1 MSIKIGTFNA
11 ENLFLRY
18 KFLATVRGSMGKK
31 KVDINK
37 FIDEGGNIN
46 VLEEGFDKIDDQQRK
61 NTAQV
66 ILKNDPDVICLQE
79 VESLETLKK
88 FNSKYLKRKY
98 PYSMLIDGN
107 DMRKIDVGI
116 LSKLEIGQVR
126 THQFD
131 KDAKGEIFSRD
142 CLEADIILDKEG
154 NENLTIFVN
163 HLKSKLGGEKG
174 TSEKRER
181 QSTRIA
187 KIIQERFGSNENAS
201 FVVLGDFNDSPDAEC
216 LKPLLD
222 EMKLE
227 NVVSRLPENDQWT
240 HYWDSKNS
248 TNQFDYILLSWALSK
263 KSDELPVIERRG
275 LADYAKVYKG
285 PRFPGVGPL
294 GTEASDHC
302 AVFME
307 IDV

>member
-18 KFLATVRGSMGKK
+18 KFLATEKGSMGKK
-31 KVDINK
+31 KVDVNK

-46 VLEEGFDKIDDQQRK
+46 MLADGFDHIDDKQRK

-66 ILKNDPDVICLQE
+66 ILQNDPDVICLQE
-79 VESLETLKK
+79 VENLETLKK
-88 FNSKYLKRKY
+88 FNSKYLKGRY
-98 PYSMLIDGN
+98 PYSVLIDGN
-107 DMRKIDVGI
+107 DIRKIDVGI
-116 LSKLEIGQVR
+116 LSKLEIGEVR

-142 CLEADIILDKEG
+142 CFEADIIIDKKK
-154 NENLTIFVN
+154 NEILTVFVN
-163 HLKSKLGGEKG
+163 HLKSKLGSEKG
-174 TSEKRER
+174 TSEKRKR
-181 QSTRIA
+181 QSTRVA
-187 KIIQERFGSNENAS
+187 QIIRERFGDDKNAN
-201 FVVLGDFNDSPDAEC
+201 FAVLGDFNDTPDADC

-227 NVVSRLPENDQWT
+227 NVVSRLPNNEQWT
-240 HYWDSKNS
+240 HYWDGKKK
-248 TNQFDYILLSWALSK
+248 TNQFDYILLSRAISK
-263 KSDELPVIERRG
+263 KSKELPVIERRG
-275 LADYAKVYKG
+275 LADYAKTYTG
-285 PRFPGVGPL
+285 PRFPGVGPK

-307 IDV
+307 LGI

>member
-1 MSIKIGTFNA
+1 MVIKIGTFNA

-18 KFLATVRGSMGKK
+18 KFLDKMIGIGGK
-31 KVDINK
+31 KVDPK
-37 FIDEGGNIN
+37 DFIDEGGNIN
-46 VLEEGFDKIDDQQRK
+46 MLKAGFEDIDDIQRN

-66 ILKNDPDVICLQE
+66 ILKNNPDVICLQE
-79 VESLETLKK
+79 VENLETLKK

-107 DMRKIDVGI
+107 DIRKIDVGI
-116 LSKLEIGQVR
+116 LSKLEIGAVR

-142 CLEADIILDKEG
+142 CLEADIIIDKKG
-154 NENLTIFVN
+154 NKSLTVFVN
-163 HLKSKLGGEKG
+163 HFKSMLGEDQK

-181 QSTRIA
+181 QTARVA
-187 KIIQERFGSNENAS
+187 GIIQERFGNDKNAS
-201 FVVLGDFNDSPDAEC
+201 FAVLGDFNDTPDATC

-222 EMKLE
+222 EKNLE
-227 NVVSRLPENDQWT
+227 NVVSRLPKNEQWT
-240 HYWDSKNS
+240 HYWNGE
-248 TNQFDYILLSWALSK
+248 TNQLDYILLSSALSK
-263 KSDELPVIERRG
+263 KSAGLPVIERRG
-275 LADYAKVYKG
+275 LADYVKAYKG
-285 PRFPGVGPL
+285 PRFPGVKGE

-307 IDV
+307 LNI